1 MSNKLRSKKLIITCG
16 IIGLALM
23 TGLVGCRATE
33 PAVETTVAPIEVVK
47 PTEAVVDIETEAEKL
62 VGEALVIDETLYDNS
77 ISEEEIAKQESE
89 AQLVDQYV
97 TVDVNTEQLVDL
109 SGYED
114 QVETVAQHILSQDE
128 LHEVHLELL
137 DDTITLYTLGDITY
151 DDAKYMI
158 NTDCDMYSIA
168 DEIRAE
174 YLAKLDS
181 ITPQVKET
189 QAPVVQKPVEQ
200 KPTVQETQAQNPV
213 EQPVVQQPQQTG
225 EVYKGQSID
234 IYTSRGYTV
243 EEAKQRI
250 DEYLAPEVLDTI
262 KGVTTEDDVKGW
274 N

>member
-23 TGLVGCRATE
+23 TGLVGCRAKE
-33 PAVETTVAPIEVVK
+33 PVVETTVAPIEVVK
-47 PTEAVVDIETEAEKL
+47 PTEAVVDIETEAEKM
-62 VGEALVIDETLYDNS
+62 VGEALVIEETLYDNS
-77 ISEEEIAKQESE
+77 ISEDEIAKQESE

-97 TVDVNTEQLVDL
+97 TVDINTEQLVDL
-109 SGYED
+109 SVYED
-114 QVETVAQHILSQDE
+114 QVETVEQHILSQDE

-200 KPTVQETQAQNPV
+200 KPTVQEPV
-213 EQPVVQQPQQTG
+213 VQEPVVQQPQQTG
-225 EVYKGQSID
+225 EVYKGESID
-234 IYTSRGYTV
+234 IYTNMGYTV
-243 EEAKQRI
+243 EEAKQKI
-250 DEYLAPEVLDTI
+250 DDHEAHRKEVEERGTIMKPEDTQ
-262 KGVTTEDDVKGW
+262 GW
-274 N
+274 GQ